1 MERIAQ
7 RRAGNKAREYI
18 YIYIHEED
26 VSRGVGA
33 REKERVVFGRPMFK
47 IY

>member
-18 YIYIHEED
+18 YIY
-26 VSRGVGA
+26 SRGGCFSRSGGEGKGA
-33 REKERVVFGRPMFK
+33 SSIRPSNV
-47 IY
+47 

>member
-7 RRAGNKAREYI
+7 RRAGNKARE